1 MRIGG
6 AFAHDIPKY
15 PVIHQSV
22 DDSKR
27 DVHDTYQ
34 DVREGEIGVQ
44 YVGDILS
51 FSLLL
56 KDDNN
61 EREVSKKVHD

>member
-1 MRIGG
+1 MHIGL

-15 PVIHQSV
+15 PVIHQGV

-34 DVREGEIGVQ
+34 DVREEEIGVQ

-61 EREVSKKVHD
+61 EREVSRKVHD